1 MRNNGPEETG
11 LLFRQIIQCS
21 TLSKYCLHHMPIHN
35 KMRVTIVL
43 LYARVQ
49 GRHSLEGCRL
59 CSPKVLI
66 MALGKVGPLGWQQLL
81 HLLCAVM

>member
-1 MRNNGPEETG
+1 
-11 LLFRQIIQCS
+11 
-21 TLSKYCLHHMPIHN
+21 MPIHN

-49 GRHSLEGCRL
+49 GRHSLEGCR
-59 CSPKVLI
+59 CVVPEVLI

-81 HLLCAVM
+81 HLLCAVL